1 MVKLIRISTNNSN
14 AHFKAQFDSNITLD
28 ENSKIALKDVTF
40 ESDFFEYEST
50 TTTARIGFVG
60 DGAVAND
67 FQEQFV
73 EPDRYGREDLDLLLR
88 EVSQAFNRC
97 ISLQDGK
104 SNNRAH
110 KEIYG
115 EFKLRLN
122 SDNRVRL
129 EYRQSQAQNP
139 SSLAYQQP
147 YLGRHAYDIKDPFP
161 DPLGQAQAWS
171 QPAAPFN
178 KFDLTNP
185 QLLSLQATATKTPD
199 ERYWFIPRFGLG
211 LSRATAAFYCRIR
224 SSVVDGADPTH
235 NGFSIGISF
244 GNPRMPDDTDIPAI
258 GIADTER
265 NIEVTFQDK
274 NTNYFFR
281 KTHKGVASVS
291 TDSTFAPVDV
301 DSVNIDQHDIIMFKI
316 DNNPNNVKAISAHI
330 YDHNG
335 GAGRER
341 LIFSLPLTD
350 EELSGTFT
358 PYIYMRGNQNNIVLD
373 MVRYTPDP
381 FYEINGTNIV
391 ISSLP
396 TLGGCDDVVG
406 LRLDNGAATYDNS
419 RQITEP
425 ISQAIRTAVAIHYV
439 GPQSNRLLRI
449 PFVDP
454 SLSINGPL
462 AEVLGINKRDDHTE
476 FLPSRNR
483 YQGIVGTTL
492 LRYLGNVNLDN
503 ESINSDGFTID
514 ALYEPTL
521 LLKDSYI
528 VETLSLPLLSFNSSV
543 GKINNQTDGNRQT
556 RGGRRNILATIPKT
570 SENALVQYEPNEL
583 IYIDIDNNVKLN
595 LRNLELRILD
605 ADLEPIRIVGEAE
618 MTLLIDN

>member
-1 MVKLIRISTNNSN
+1 MVKLIRLTTDNSN

-28 ENSKIALKDVTF
+28 ENSKIALKNLTF

-50 TTTARIGFVG
+50 TTTARVAFVG

-67 FQEQFV
+67 FIDQFV
-73 EPDRYGREDLDLLLR
+73 EPANYGKPDFDLLLR

-115 EFKLRLN
+115 QFRLKLN
-122 SDNRVRL
+122 NNNKVRL
-129 EYRQSQAQNP
+129 EFRQSQAQNP
-139 SSLAYQQP
+139 SSLAYQEP
-147 YLGRHAYDIKDPFP
+147 YLTGRHAYLKKDPFP

-185 QLLSLQATATKTPD
+185 QLLSLQAAADKTPD

-211 LSRATAAFYCRIR
+211 LSKAAGAFYCRIR
-224 SSVVDGADPTH
+224 SSVIDGADPTH

-244 GNPRMPDDTDIPAI
+244 GNPRMPDDTDIPAE
-258 GIADTER
+258 GIAPTER

-301 DSVNIDQHDIIMFKI
+301 DSANIDQHDIIMFKI

-381 FYEINGTNIV
+381 FYEIDGTNIV
-391 ISSLP
+391 IDSA
-396 TLGGCDDVVG
+396 GGQGCDDVVG
-406 LRLDNGAATYDNS
+406 LRLDNGAATFDNS
-419 RQITEP
+419 GQITEP
-425 ISQAIRTAVAIHYV
+425 ISQAIRTAVAIHYAGV
-439 GPQSNRLLRI
+439 GANHLLTI
-449 PFVDP
+449 PITQP

-476 FLPSRNR
+476 FLPSRNE
-483 YQGIVGTTL
+483 YQSLPFGK
-492 LRYLGNVNLDN
+492 LRYTTNINFDN
-503 ESINSDGFTID
+503 IEINSYGFTID
-514 ALYEPTL
+514 ALFESTL

-528 VETLSLPLLSFNSSV
+528 VETLSLPLVSYNSSLSKV
-543 GKINNQTDGNRQT
+543 NNQSDRNRQT

-583 IYIDIDNNVKLN
+583 IYIDIDNKVKLN

-605 ADLEPIRIVGEAE
+605 ADLEPIRIIGEAD